1 MVLLAS
7 ALLATAAIPAE
18 ATAFSD
24 VSGSNAYLDAINY
37 VSDNNLMVGTTSTQ
51 FSPGTGLTRAMIV
64 SILYRKAGSP
74 AVTTNSTPFTDVPAT
89 AYYRKAVIWATNQG
103 IVAGTTA
110 TTFSPNQNVT
120 REQASC
126 FFQRFS
132 KKTTTTVTKSGSYT
146 GYADSGSVSN
156 FAKESVGWA
165 IANGLLET
173 PSNKIRPTS
182 HMTRGEAA
190 FALTAFGTN
199 VERILSGKDHFK
211 FRNVSSN
218 FSSTY
223 YMTNNHYTKAKNRVW
238 LKYYTTESKNV
249 YNNAIK
255 ELDYWRN
262 SSWKGHCFGM
272 CATSILD
279 KYGKIAFNENYGT
292 GTTSISQIGAKPGT
306 EQESALTYYHLAQH
320 YDNLCGISHDAWTT
334 NTSQEFNN
342 TVKKLQF
349 AKGPALLSY
358 ISVNETDEVHHAV
371 IVNSCTWNSTGDRY
385 YWKVYDPNT
394 AQTSQ
399 WTITIKDGYYHLP
412 DGTHFLTLHALANY
426 TENGKEINELNKFN
440 YLDIDGYQNLKNY
453 SSGTLSLDEPSMESN
468 TLPEAFATMEDESRD
483 PNTYSTIGF
492 YLQDGLIITNDCGE
506 TLERSRENGFTGD
519 MEIYDFRPIIG
530 NGPFRYTWRFP
541 SAKPLQ

>member
-7 ALLATAAIPAE
+7 TLLATAAIPAE

-89 AYYRKAVIWATNQG
+89 AYYRKAVIWAANQG

-132 KKTTTTVTKSGSYT
+132 KKTTTTVTKSDSYT

-199 VERILSGKDHFK
+199 VKRILSGKDHFK

-223 YMTNNHYTKAKNRVW
+223 YMTNNHYSKTQSRLRK
-238 LKYYTTESKNV
+238 KYYTVDRNV
-249 YNNAIK
+249 YNASLK
-255 ELDYWRN
+255 ALDDLRN
-262 SSWKGHCFGM
+262 TAWKGHCFGM

-279 KYGKIAFNENYGT
+279 KYGKIAFNENYGA
-292 GTTSISQIGAKPGT
+292 GTTSISQVGAKTGT
-306 EQESALTYYHLAQH
+306 EQESALTYYHIAQY
-320 YDNLCGISHDAWTT
+320 YDNLSGLSKNPWDDL
-334 NTSQEFNN
+334 SQEFNT

-349 AKGPALLSY
+349 AKGPALLSFTSSALY
-358 ISVNETDEVHHAV
+358 SHAI

-385 YWKVYDPNT
+385 YWKVYDPDT
-394 AQTSQ
+394 AQISQ
-399 WTITIKDGYYHLP
+399 WTIKIENGFYYLP
-412 DGTHFLTLHALANY
+412 NGERILHINALANY

-440 YLDIDGYQNLKNY
+440 YFDIDGYQNLKNY
-453 SSGTLSLDEPSMESN
+453 SSGTLSLDDPSMESS
-468 TLPEAFATMEDESRD
+468 TLPEAFATMEEERRD

-506 TLERSRENGFTGD
+506 TLEWSRENGFTGD

-530 NGPFRYTWRFP
+530 NGPF
-541 SAKPLQ
+541 QV